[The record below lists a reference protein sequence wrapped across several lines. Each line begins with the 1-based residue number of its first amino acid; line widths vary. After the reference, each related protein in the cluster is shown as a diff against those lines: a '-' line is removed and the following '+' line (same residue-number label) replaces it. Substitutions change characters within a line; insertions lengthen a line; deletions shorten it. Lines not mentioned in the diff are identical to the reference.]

1 MIFAAAFDR
10 LLPEWAAKVDER
22 TGTPL
27 NALLLMLI
35 PSIFISYM
43 FAYDVSGFKA
53 LTLCSTLVIA
63 VTYLGTTISAI
74 ILPYKKPDLYNASPI
89 AKYKFLGLPLI
100 TVAGVIFGI
109 FLSFL
114 LVEWLFDPWLNGF
127 EPGYYGISLL
137 NRNSVVFMLANY
149 ALAALIYFGFKSARK
164 REGIDIDKVHA
175 EIPVE

>member
-1 MIFAAAFDR
+1 
-10 LLPEWAAKVDER
+10 
-22 TGTPL
+22 
-27 NALLLMLI
+27 
-35 PSIFISYM
+35 M